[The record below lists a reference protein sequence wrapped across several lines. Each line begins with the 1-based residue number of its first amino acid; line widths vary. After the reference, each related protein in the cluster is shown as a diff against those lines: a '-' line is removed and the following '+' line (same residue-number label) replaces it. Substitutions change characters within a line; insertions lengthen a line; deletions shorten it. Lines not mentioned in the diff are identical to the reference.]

1 MNNTRIVEIITEEVE
16 QLLREA
22 HGLNAKDLET
32 LKAHLKSVK
41 DDKVKKVLRHIIKSN
56 VLVKKGKSKNLVKD
70 KK

>member
-1 MNNTRIVEIITEEVE
+1 MKITTIAEIIIEEVE
-16 QLLREA
+16 ELIREA

-32 LKAHLKSVK
+32 LKTHLKSVK
-41 DDKVKKVLRHIIKSN
+41 DEKVKKVLRHIIKSN

>member
-1 MNNTRIVEIITEEVE
+1 MNNTRIVEIIIEEVE

-22 HGLNAKDLET
+22 HGLNAKDLKT
-32 LKAHLKSVK
+32 LKTHLKSVK

-56 VLVKKGKSKNLVKD
+56 VLVKKGKSKDLVKD